1 MNKRKILAIIIVLI
15 MCLALSA
22 CTCEENTT
30 EEPKKPVPAAFIE
43 ITAYRLETTYEMI
56 YQYIFYDPET
66 MVMYSYIEQSD
77 GAAITPMYNADG
89 TLRIYT
95 PNIEAEK

>member
-1 MNKRKILAIIIVLI
+1 MNKRKILAIIIVLT

-30 EEPKKPVPAAFIE
+30 EEQKKPAPAALIE
-43 ITAYRLETTYEMI
+43 IACYQLETTYEWI

-66 MVMYSYIEQSD
+66 MVMYSYLEDGD
-77 GAAITPMYNADG
+77 GAAITPLYNADG

>member
-1 MNKRKILAIIIVLI
+1 MSKRKILTIIIALT

-22 CTCEENTT
+22 CTCEESSTS
-30 EEPKKPVPAAFIE
+30 EPPKPIPAGFIE
-43 ITAYRLETTYEMI
+43 IAYHRVETYYSWI
-56 YQYIFYDPET
+56 DQYIFYDPET
-66 MVMYSYIEQSD
+66 MVMYSYIDE
-77 GAAITPMYNADG
+77 GEGGAITVLYNADG